1 MMTMGGQFRQGDEI
15 IGSMA
20 GTGTFAEYTL
30 VPEPAVVKIDAD
42 IPLEVASLIGCGV
55 MTGAGA
61 AMNTA
66 KVTPGS
72 SVIVYGAGGVGI
84 SAIQGA
90 RIAGASEIVAVDMNV
105 NKLEEAKAFGATHSC
120 TPDQVDSLKNSLTGG
135 MGFDFALECI
145 GKPVTMRAA
154 YDQTR
159 RGGTCC
165 IVGVGRMDEMVSFS
179 AFELFFNEKVLV
191 GSYYGGTDVRSD
203 FHKLLR
209 LYRAGKLDL
218 DRMITRRIKLDEI
231 NDAMRAMERGE
242 VVRQVIEF

>member
-1 MMTMGGQFRQGDEI
+1 M
-15 IGSMA
+15 
-20 GTGTFAEYTL
+20 
-30 VPEPAVVKIDAD
+30 KIDKD
-42 IPLEVASLIGCGV
+42 IPLEVAALIGCGV

-61 AMNTA
+61 SINTA

-90 RIAGASEIVAVDMNV
+90 RIAGAAEIVAVDMNLG
-105 NKLEEAKAFGATHSC
+105 KLEEAKAFGATHAC
-120 TPDQVDSLKNSLTGG
+120 MPDEVDNLKNSITGG
-135 MGFDFALECI
+135 DGLRLLARVHREGHHHACRVRRD
-145 GKPVTMRAA
+145 
-154 YDQTR
+154 R

-179 AFELFFNEKVLV
+179 AFELFFNEKTLV

-218 DRMITRRIKLDEI
+218 DRMITRRIKIGEI
-231 NDAMRAMERGE
+231 NDAIRAMERGE